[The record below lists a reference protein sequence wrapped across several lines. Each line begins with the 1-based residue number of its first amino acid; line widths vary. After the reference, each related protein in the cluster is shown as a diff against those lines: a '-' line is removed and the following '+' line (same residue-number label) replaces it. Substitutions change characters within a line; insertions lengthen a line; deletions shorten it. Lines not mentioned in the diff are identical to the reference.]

1 MKIQVDRNIYSDSCI
16 DKALYNLSDRFT
28 IMRNYTSPTTEE
40 LDVTIKCKSSTDNSS
55 VKDLI
60 IDTLNDFKLRDTIEK
75 ETHDIRVIL
84 YAKAFGEFDNV
95 SDFDVE

>member
-16 DKALYNLSDRFT
+16 DKAIYNLSDRFT
-28 IMRNYTSPTTEE
+28 IKRNLFSPTTEE
-40 LDVTIKCKSSTDNSS
+40 LDVVLKGNSHADDS
-55 VKDLI
+55 LIEETI

-84 YAKAFGEFDNV
+84 YAKAFGDFENV
-95 SDFDVE
+95 SDSDIE